1 MYLVLT
7 AARREWPMAAFL
19 FWGGGGWWDMDSSYP
34 KVPVLPPFSW
44 FSLVWST
51 LKDLKAHDEI
61 QSLVSCTQE
70 AVPALL

>member
-1 MYLVLT
+1 
-7 AARREWPMAAFL
+7 MAAFL
-19 FWGGGGWWDMDSSYP
+19 FRGGGGWWDMDSSYP

-61 QSLVSCTQE
+61 QSLVSCMQE